1 MTTIAPTQEPLSPH
15 LSGNADV
22 PPTNETDA
30 GDRIDAKVDPG
41 KSISVAVDND
51 LSPDPSIP
59 SPAEPLVATLVMPAS
74 GGSNPTAAS
83 PTADFGAEWN
93 VPADEGEQVG
103 NRFPKPISAH
113 PAEPAPE
120 FVNPAVRDQSDS
132 PGVTELE
139 SPPKLGVESAPP
151 DLAEANPP
159 SDAASD
165 TSPTPGV
172 VEAHSDGLPTAGD
185 SGQGHA
191 EWADGAANTP
201 PGLELPGALE
211 TEPTGEEPIR
221 ATGGDIAAPR
231 GASKYRPQLKE
242 RQADASQRS
251 RPAVTA
257 PVQFAGGS
265 LEADLRLV
273 FQPGDWGVELSILL
287 SRPESSPDEV
297 DVQLGLE
304 TLQLSAL
311 DDGLFEPVPL
321 SGAETALSDGIAAE
335 SLEVPRRRWV
345 RTGRQ
350 LHVFSERTGVYGFVS
365 VPRVLIGLENVILC
379 AASVADR
386 VLAYCE
392 AAGSTPPAEV
402 HGPGVPENWRCFRG
416 FWPQWPGEWIDDEI
430 FLALSPLPHA
440 AIEFTGGI
448 ALARMGWLAGR
459 PPSIRILGGNPSAG
473 AVTIDGKPAERDS
486 ADRWTASGWDAVGN
500 HAVRYAGLS
509 RRYEIADPEGEW
521 PSWPAHSGRGVS
533 VSGAL
538 AADAAGHPQVVLSGA
553 ATWVLGSRPGEVT
566 WAPALPGGFAAA
578 CTPSFRPVW
587 AVAAKVGRHRPVP
600 RLLDSLEPPGSAI
613 RAPRETVLLWCEL
626 IRGAAREKKATTH
639 GEGSALWQS
648 YVETA
653 RLVRRRVR

>member
-1 MTTIAPTQEPLSPH
+1 MGDLNPGVPSPITEEAHEPKLKLADAPLNPEIASLSSD
-15 LSGNADV
+15 LD
-22 PPTNETDA
+22 
-30 GDRIDAKVDPG
+30 VDPSMRATEAETRG
-41 KSISVAVDND
+41 NGPPESAEVAGHD
-51 LSPDPSIP
+51 
-59 SPAEPLVATLVMPAS
+59 
-74 GGSNPTAAS
+74 
-83 PTADFGAEWN
+83 
-93 VPADEGEQVG
+93 
-103 NRFPKPISAH
+103 
-113 PAEPAPE
+113 PE
-120 FVNPAVRDQSDS
+120 FAGSATRRPSD
-132 PGVTELE
+132 GIDL
-139 SPPKLGVESAPP
+139 P
-151 DLAEANPP
+151 DLAEASP
-159 SDAASD
+159 SSSTVSD
-165 TSPTPGV
+165 TSPQPATPAAFGGSPTSIDLDLGQAAENPPSPSV
-172 VEAHSDGLPTAGD
+172 ADSLDTREANSTGPPPP
-185 SGQGHA
+185 QPN
-191 EWADGAANTP
+191 AANNP
-201 PGLELPGALE
+201 
-211 TEPTGEEPIR
+211 
-221 ATGGDIAAPR
+221 APR
-231 GASKYRPQLKE
+231 GPSKYRPQLRE

-251 RPAVTA
+251 RQAVTA
-257 PVQFAGGS
+257 PKQFAGGS

-392 AAGSTPPAEV
+392 AAGSTPPGEV

-416 FWPQWPGEWIDDEI
+416 FRPQWPGEWIDDEI

-459 PPSIRILGGNPSAG
+459 PPSIRILGGNPSPG
-473 AVTIDGKPAERDS
+473 AVTIDGNPAERDS

-521 PSWPAHSGRGVS
+521 PSWSAHSGRGVS

-538 AADAAGHPQVVLSGA
+538 AADAAGHPQVVLSGV

-613 RAPRETVLLWCEL
+613 RAPRETVRLWCEL

-639 GEGSALWQS
+639 GESSALWQS